1 MKDRPKHELE
11 ALRAVDPRVAIEGGA
26 VAPEAGDLAVAALVG
41 GERRAEE
48 RGAQRDGQEPGGGDG
63 GRWGPPRTGI
73 DGRTAALAAVAFGI
87 ALLAQVLTFG
97 LSLTPDRYVLV
108 LLAPAL
114 VLGRGR
120 RFLLDFVPFVVL
132 IVLYEECRGIA
143 HTLHPHPFYAPQLD
157 AEKALF
163 LGHVPSVE
171 LQDWLWTGSL
181 HWYDE
186 FLSAMTRIHFI
197 VPPTL
202 AFALWLKRR
211 ALFYRFAAT
220 LLVLSYAGALTF
232 WLFPAAPPW
241 AASEHGLIPFLANPA
256 GVQAATSPLPTDS
269 GPVYRLLDGN
279 PYAAVPSLHGG
290 YSLLIFLFIATL
302 AWRTRW
308 RWWAIVPAAAYPI
321 IQSIAVVYTGNHYVV
336 DLLIGFCYAVG
347 AFYGVLRFWR
357 WRGWPE

>member
-11 ALRAVDPRVAIEGGA
+11 ALRAIDPRVAVEGGA
-26 VAPEAGDLAVAALVG
+26 VAPQAGDLAVASLVG

-48 RGAQRDGQEPGGGDG
+48 RRAQGDGKEPGEGDG

-73 DGRTAALAAVAFGI
+73 DGGTAALAAVAFGI

-132 IVLYEECRGIA
+132 IVVYEECRGIA
-143 HTLHPHPFYAPQLD
+143 HTLHPHPYYAPQLD

-163 LGHVPSVE
+163 FGHVPSVD

-181 HWYDE
+181 HWYDQ
-186 FLSAMTRIHFI
+186 FLSAMTRVHFI

-211 ALFYRFAAT
+211 ALFYRFAA
-220 LLVLSYAGALTF
+220 
-232 WLFPAAPPW
+232 
-241 AASEHGLIPFLANPA
+241 SERGLIPFLANPA

-269 GPVYRLLDGN
+269 GPVYRLVDGN

-290 YSLLIFLFIATL
+290 YSLLVFLFLATL

-308 RWWAIVPAAAYPI
+308 RWWVIVPAAAYPI

-336 DLLIGFCYAVG
+336 DLLIGFCYAIAAV
-347 AFYGVLRFWR
+347 YGVHRFWR

>member
-11 ALRAVDPRVAIEGGA
+11 PLRAIDPRVAVEGGA
-26 VAPEAGDLAVAALVG
+26 VAPQPGDLAVTALVG

-48 RGAQRDGQEPGGGDG
+48 RDAEQHGERPGEGDG
-63 GRWGPPRTGI
+63 GRWGPPRTAI
-73 DGRTAALAAVAFGI
+73 DGRTAALAGTVFGI

-97 LSLTPDRYVLV
+97 LSLTPDRYLLV

-132 IVLYEECRGIA
+132 IVVYEECRGIA

-186 FLSAMTRIHFI
+186 FLSAMTRVHFI

-202 AFALWLKRR
+202 AFGLWLKRR

-232 WLFPAAPPW
+232 ALFPAAPPW
-241 AASEHGLIPFLANPA
+241 AAAERGLIPFLANPA

-269 GPVYRLLDGN
+269 GPIYRLVDGN

-290 YSLLIFLFIATL
+290 YSLLIFLFLASL

-308 RWWAIVPAAAYPI
+308 RWWVVVPAAAYPI
-321 IQSIAVVYTGNHYVV
+321 IQSVAVVYTGNHYVV
-336 DLLIGFCYAVG
+336 DLLIGFAYAVA
-347 AFYGVLRFWR
+347 AFAGVRRFWR
-357 WRGWPE
+357 WQGWPE

>member
-11 ALRAVDPRVAIEGGA
+11 ALRAIDPRVAVEGGS
-26 VAPEAGDLAVAALVG
+26 VAPQAGDLPVAALVG

-48 RGAQRDGQEPGGGDG
+48 RGAERDGEDPGDGDG

-73 DGRTAALAAVAFGI
+73 DGRTAALAGVAF
-87 ALLAQVLTFG
+87 ALALVAQVLTFG

-132 IVLYEECRGIA
+132 IVVYEECRGIA
-143 HTLHPHPFYAPQLD
+143 HTLHPHPYYAPQLD

-163 LGHVPSVE
+163 FGHVPSVD

-181 HWYDE
+181 HWYDQ
-186 FLSAMTRIHFI
+186 FLSAMTRVHFI

-202 AFALWLKRR
+202 AFGLWLKRR

-232 WLFPAAPPW
+232 LLFP
-241 AASEHGLIPFLANPA
+241 
-256 GVQAATSPLPTDS
+256 
-269 GPVYRLLDGN
+269 
-279 PYAAVPSLHGG
+279 
-290 YSLLIFLFIATL
+290 
-302 AWRTRW
+302 
-308 RWWAIVPAAAYPI
+308 
-321 IQSIAVVYTGNHYVV
+321 
-336 DLLIGFCYAVG
+336 VG
-347 AFYGVLRFWR
+347 ASWVAS
-357 WRGWPE
+357 